1 MDDELSSIESSMS
14 PIIHPTSFVSTSSL
28 FSLKKIWTSPF
39 PSHTFETISRS
50 AQRFWNNLLSSR
62 RSRRDEEE
70 RNGEG
75 GKRGDR
81 RSSFL
86 FALLWRPN
94 NASRSYS
101 SKRDFPRS
109 EGGHGCVNPVPAKF
123 RARNIYIYRKYRNL
137 VSPIFSSRRG
147 WKISFSRR
155 MKTRIQRGEEKK

>member
-50 AQRFWNNLLSSR
+50 AEITFFLLVVR
-62 RSRRDEEE
+62 EETRKKGMAKEE
-70 RNGEG
+70 RGEIDVLPSYLLFY
-75 GKRGDR
+75 GDR
-81 RSSFL
+81 TMLLDHIRRNEISRDRKGVTV
-86 FALLWRPN
+86 ALTQ
-94 NASRSYS
+94 
-101 SKRDFPRS
+101 FQ
-109 EGGHGCVNPVPAKF
+109 
-123 RARNIYIYRKYRNL
+123 RNFEQGIYIYRKYRNL